1 MFWNRGVSRSSVPNG
16 IPSKAA
22 APAGPDVDDAICH
35 VPHPHRLRDKA
46 A

>member
-1 MFWNRGVSRSSVPNG
+1 MFWNRGVARSSVPDG
-16 IPSKAA
+16 IPAKAA
-22 APAGPDVDDAICH
+22 ADPDVDDAICH